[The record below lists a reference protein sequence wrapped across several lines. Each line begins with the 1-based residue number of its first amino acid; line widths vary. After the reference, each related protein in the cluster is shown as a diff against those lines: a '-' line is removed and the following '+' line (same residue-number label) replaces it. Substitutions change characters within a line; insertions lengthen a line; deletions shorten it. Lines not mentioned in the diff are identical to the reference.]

1 MAVIFIPLMGYDTI
15 DEADHHNQ
23 QHVLNNMRKTMN
35 KKLIPAVAAAAV
47 LCAMLAVVKIQNPA
61 PNTGSGEQTVNA
73 SEQDTGTQGQAEQ
86 AEQAGQAGQAGRA
99 GQAGQAGPAEQAGQA
114 GQAGQEEQA
123 EQAEE
128 AAEPEENAGTGA
140 QPEHYKPLS
149 ITETEDYTEKV
160 LQVVGTES
168 AERTTNVRFYKE
180 NPHVPYMGIRE
191 YFDLLL
197 GGGLKMQTDGDGTIT
212 LTNAAGAQAVV
223 DIAEGTVT
231 SQDMPSF
238 ENYFDE
244 AKEGKAGSFK
254 DSDAPYLRLR
264 EVVYEDS
271 PEQVQYELGK
281 LGIALYAD
289 ENDVWFPVS
298 ILSSWLTD
306 IAQNRVVC
314 NGDALYVL
322 RSKSAYEVDNGYY
335 NTEYFDKILT
345 GAEREEDLA
354 AYSYA
359 ELGFIFRYMYGYP
372 GRTEFDP
379 EILRNEGFDAG
390 LAALGEEGQELRE
403 ELASRDFSDFW
414 FGMFKLTDGP
424 MEDGHNNA
432 CLSIGVVDADQTDKY
447 KDFRTFTWSKFDGM
461 GMSEF
466 IKRLSAA
473 NNGIYSVRPAEL
485 TSNRYYKCGDTAV
498 IYLSAFTVDE
508 EGWNEYYRNE
518 GDLPLDTMGVA
529 AKGLMMAAQD
539 GEIKNVVF
547 DLSTNP
553 GGYSDSVMGVLSL
566 MTGRDYLC
574 GYNELSRQRFKVYF
588 DVDRNL
594 DGEINEEDD
603 EINYDFNYAVMTSA
617 ASFSCGNMF
626 PFLVQEEGGMVIGE
640 RSGGGSCSVQKA
652 ILSEGF
658 DISISGCKFKL
669 TDRKG
674 SDFENGVTP
683 DVDLQVGVRT
693 EKNMI
698 SGEEMQIADYS
709 AFGDL
714 EGICESV
721 SSWFNAAE

>member
-1 MAVIFIPLMGYDTI
+1 MNKRLYLAVI
-15 DEADHHNQ
+15 
-23 QHVLNNMRKTMN
+23 
-35 KKLIPAVAAAAV
+35 AAAV
-47 LCAMLAVVKIQNPA
+47 LCALLAVSRIQSPA
-61 PNTGSGEQTVNA
+61 ISSGNQEQAANTQEQAAVEQESADQQDVPEQSVEADEQSAEADEQSAQAEGPGAQAEGPSTE
-73 SEQDTGTQGQAEQ
+73 SEGQA
-86 AEQAGQAGQAGRA
+86 
-99 GQAGQAGPAEQAGQA
+99 
-114 GQAGQEEQA
+114 
-123 EQAEE
+123 
-128 AAEPEENAGTGA
+128 A
-140 QPEHYKPLS
+140 QYKPLS
-149 ITETEDYTEKV
+149 VTETEEYTEKI
-160 LQVVGTES
+160 LPVVGTELTENS
-168 AERTTNVRFYKE
+168 AAVRFYKE
-180 NPHVPYMGIRE
+180 SPNVPYMGIGK
-191 YFDLLL
+191 YFDLML
-197 GGGLKMQTDGDGTIT
+197 GGGLQVQPEGDGTIT
-212 LTNAAGAQAVV
+212 LTNASGAQAVV
-223 DIAEGTVT
+223 DIAEGTVS
-231 SQDMPSF
+231 SQDMPAF

-244 AKEGKAGSFK
+244 AREGRAGSFK
-254 DSDAPYLRLR
+254 DSDASYLRLR
-264 EVVYEDS
+264 EVVYDGT
-271 PEQVQYELGK
+271 PAPVRFELGK
-281 LGIALYAD
+281 LGIALHAD
-289 ENDVWFPVS
+289 ENEVWFPVS